1 MSVIC
6 AVLLSTCVHTHNIIT
21 SLSHSTSTFPTRNHT
36 YYSVIDQ
43 LGQCFN
49 IQQTNP
55 LHKG

>member
-6 AVLLSTCVHTHNIIT
+6 AVLLSTCVHTHNIII
-21 SLSHSTSTFPTRNHT
+21 SLSHSAFPARSHT

-43 LGQCFN
+43 LGQYLK

-55 LHKG
+55 LHKV